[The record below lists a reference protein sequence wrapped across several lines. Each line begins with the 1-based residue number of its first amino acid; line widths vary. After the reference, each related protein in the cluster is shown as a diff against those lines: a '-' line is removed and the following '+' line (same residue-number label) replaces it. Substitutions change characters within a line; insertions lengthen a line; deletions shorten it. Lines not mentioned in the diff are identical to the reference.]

1 MVCLLILLL
10 GISIAPVLAADTVEL
25 EITED
30 TYVEEK
36 YPSIVTWDNRNLYI
50 GTDSLYG
57 KGKTRTLVKAAVS
70 RLRELDIISS
80 DIARVE
86 LLLHQYYYEGTENTA
101 TIDAYTTTSPW
112 DMDSV
117 TWSQQPAISPKRDS
131 TTITTTNGEKS
142 INITNSFLE
151 IMKSVNPSD
160 KGILLK
166 INPETDK
173 ALIFWAHGCT
183 LAPTSPRCDSE
194 SLRPKIR
201 ISLRGN
207 SLPTLCKLLTPNSN
221 ESIAKEEVA
230 FKADVSL
237 DNEGD
242 KIGYTLRVCDTPN
255 CSSPIITQPI
265 STAANSYIS
274 LPQGTYIASCSADDG
289 HSERVW
295 GEEVTF
301 TIDRTPPNPPR
312 IIQEPYYT
320 NSENNTI
327 FWFPLEDIVEYQLL
341 SSERAD
347 FKSYNTYGGWNTN
360 NFADV
365 IHAKEKTYY
374 YKVRA
379 RDRAGN
385 FSEWSDFVST
395 TIDIKPPILRYFKS
409 NNNVI
414 SPKFDKNGVPTTN
427 VYLQGAAEDTT
438 HKSIKLVIQ
447 DSQFNTVYS
456 ETEFEKSYLWTHWP
470 ESNKYPDGDY
480 IAIMVA
486 EDAVGYI
493 SESNPIFLRID
504 TTPPRPPLI
513 YGISENQVTRQRKL
527 TITSICSDKA
537 VGNLY
542 SGGRIISENKNTHK
556 APLTYTDGEHTL
568 KATCTDDAGNT
579 SSKSVR
585 FIVDT
590 LPPTKPT
597 LSIKEE
603 AQNAVQIKVTCREE
617 VRTELFINGIYYNA
631 GTCTP
636 KTPYKKTITLSNATS
651 LASFTGRVIDKA
663 GNKSDLSESVLVRSS
678 AKLKADTPVVT
689 CTTSFHN
696 TDTEFKDIN
705 CEWPIKTI
713 DYIETIPLDAQK
725 EKSVFRQLQLKDP
738 KIYITATSCKAKSL
752 WDPRTWYGCV
762 KVADS
767 TITVFGKLY
776 PLYFGGTKAQLE
788 LNNNVSFSHKIAQS
802 IKIEVSYLL
811 IFSAT
816 IGDSALTATT
826 TSPATELSFPLIKR
840 QNAKRFFGWLFSSLV
855 QVSQWYGKTAY
866 DKAHSGIDFAVNK
879 ATILAPADGKIF
891 AAGYHRKDACNAGG
905 YYVGVKYDNG
915 LYTYFF
921 HLASLNYP
929 NSKKITVGDI
939 VKKGSKLAI
948 SGNSGNYKCEP
959 LLAHLHFETRNGS
972 SSLSHTNPVP
982 HFSIDWNSI
991 VTANSKKY
999 PKRLTGENPHPKF

>member
-36 YPSIVTWDNRNLYI
+36 YPSIVTWNNRNLYI

-409 NNNVI
+409 NNYVI

-631 GTCTP
+631 DTCTP
-636 KTPYKKTITLSNATS
+636 KTPYKKTIKLSNATS

>member
-36 YPSIVTWDNRNLYI
+36 YPSIVTWNNRNLYI
-50 GTDSLYG
+50 GTDTLYG
-57 KGKTRTLVKAAVS
+57 KGKTRTLVKATVG

-80 DIARVE
+80 DISRVE
-86 LLLHQYYYEGTENTA
+86 LLLHQYYYEGTDNTA
-101 TIDAYTTTSPW
+101 TIDAYTTVSPW

-131 TTITTTNGEKS
+131 TTITTTGGEKS

-160 KGILLK
+160 RGILLK
-166 INPETDK
+166 VNPETDK

-201 ISLRGN
+201 ITLRGN
-207 SLPTLCKLLTPNSN
+207 SLPTLCKLLTPNPN
-221 ESIAKEEVA
+221 ESTSKEEVA

-242 KIGYTLRVCDTPN
+242 KIGYTLRVCAIQN
-255 CSSPIITQPI
+255 CSSPLLTQPI
-265 STAANSYIS
+265 STVANSYIS

-289 HSERVW
+289 HTERVW
-295 GEEVTF
+295 GDEVTF

-320 NSENNTI
+320 NSENNTV
-327 FWFPLEDIVEYQLL
+327 FWLPLEDTVECQLL

-347 FKSYNTYGGWNTN
+347 FKSYNTYGSWTTN
-360 NFADV
+360 NFANV
-365 IHAKEKTYY
+365 LHTKEKTYF
-374 YKVRA
+374 YKLRA
-379 RDRAGN
+379 RDAAGN
-385 FSEWSDFVST
+385 LSEWSDFVST
-395 TIDIKPPILRYFKS
+395 TIDIKPPILRYFKV

-414 SPKFDKNGVPTTN
+414 SPKFGKNGIPTTN
-427 VYLQGAAEDTT
+427 IYLQGAAEDTT
-438 HKSIKLVIQ
+438 HKSLVLVIR

-456 ETEFEKSYLWTHWP
+456 ETELEKSYLWTRWP
-470 ESNKYPDGDY
+470 DSNKYPDGDY
-480 IAIMVA
+480 IAILIA

-493 SESNPIFLRID
+493 SESDPIFLRID

-513 YGISENQVTRQRKL
+513 YGISKNQATPQKKL
-527 TITSICSDKA
+527 TITSICPDKA

-542 SGGRIISENKNTHK
+542 SGGKIVSENKNMHK
-556 APLTYTDGEHTL
+556 VLVTYTDGEHTI
-568 KATCTDDAGNT
+568 KATCTDDAGNI
-579 SSKSVR
+579 SSKSMQ

-590 LPPTKPT
+590 SPPSKPS
-597 LSIKEE
+597 LSIEE
-603 AQNAVQIKVTCREE
+603 GEGNFVHIKATCREE
-617 VRTELFINGIYYNA
+617 ARTELYINGIYYNA

-636 KTPYKKTITLSNATS
+636 KTPYKKIIQLSNITS
-651 LASFTGRVIDKA
+651 LISFTARTIDKA
-663 GNKSDLSESVLVRSS
+663 GNKSDLSEFALLRSNTK
-678 AKLKADTPVVT
+678 AKADTEVVT
-689 CTTSFHN
+689 CTTSHHY
-696 TDTEFKDIN
+696 TDAEFKDID
-705 CEWPIKTI
+705 CEWPQKTI
-713 DYIETIPLDAQK
+713 DYMETIPLDTQN
-725 EKSVFRQLQLKDP
+725 EKSVFHQLQLKDP
-738 KIYITATSCKAKSL
+738 KIYITTTSCKAKSL

-762 KVADS
+762 KITEG

-788 LNNNVSFSHKIAQS
+788 LNNNFSFSHKVAQS
-802 IKIEVSYLL
+802 IKIEVRYLL

-816 IGDSALTATT
+816 VGDSTLTATT
-826 TSPATELSFPLIKR
+826 TSPAKEVHFQLVKK
-840 QNAKRFFGWLFSSLV
+840 QNIKRFFGWLFSSLV

-879 ATILAPADGKIF
+879 TIILAPADGKII
-891 AAGYHRKDACNAGG
+891 AAGYHRKDPCNAGG
-905 YYVGVKYDNG
+905 YYIGVKYDNG

-921 HLASLNYP
+921 HLASLKYP
-929 NSKKITVGDI
+929 NNKKITVGDT
-939 VKKGSKLAI
+939 VKKGSTLAI

-959 LLAHLHFETRNGS
+959 LLAHLHFEVRTGN

-991 VTANSKKY
+991 VTANSKTY